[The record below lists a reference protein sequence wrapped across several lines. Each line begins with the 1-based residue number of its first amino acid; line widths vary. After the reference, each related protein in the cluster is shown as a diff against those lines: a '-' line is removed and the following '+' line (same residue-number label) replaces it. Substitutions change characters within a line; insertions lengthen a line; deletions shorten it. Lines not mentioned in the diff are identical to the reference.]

1 MQRRSPGWAVR
12 RPAWDRWV
20 RCLAMAWR
28 VMGSRAAR
36 SVPVA
41 GPRAASS
48 ARMARRVGSARA
60 AKTCS
65 AAVSGS
71 GRAAGPGSGA
81 GSRGIEVG
89 GQLAEFLGPAF
100 GVAAERLGVHVV
112 GELGEPGFGDG
123 EPGALAVRGEG
134 E

>member
-1 MQRRSPGWAVR
+1 MRRRSPGSAVTS
-12 RPAWDRWV
+12 PARV
-20 RCLAMAWR
+20 SRARCLAMAWR

-41 GPRAASS
+41 GPRVASS

-60 AKTCS
+60 VKTC
-65 AAVSGS
+65 AAVVS
-71 GRAAGPGSGA
+71 

-100 GVAAERLGVHVV
+100 GVAAIGLGVHVV
-112 GELGEPGFGDG
+112 GQLGEPGLGDG
-123 EPGALAVRGEG
+123 EPGAGAGGFEG
-134 E
+134 